1 MIRVKNLTKVFR
13 GQTDVTALNGIN
25 LDVEKGDIF
34 GIIGMS
40 GAGKSTLLR
49 CIALLEMP
57 TSGTIEVEGVDIST
71 LQGKELTKL
80 RKSVG
85 VIFQGYNLL
94 MQRNVLGNV
103 AFPLELD
110 GMDKAAREA
119 RAMELLKIV
128 GLEDKALAYPSQL
141 SGGQKQRVAIA
152 RALANNPKIL
162 LCDEPTSAL
171 DSFTTKSIHKLLEDI
186 NEKLGVTIIII
197 THEIGVVNA
206 ICDKVAIINLGTFVE
221 QGEVSQVM
229 KHPKASVTRTLLGMK
244 EDEE

>member
-1 MIRVKNLTKVFR
+1 MIQVTNLTKVFR
-13 GQTDVTALNGIN
+13 GETDVTALTGIN
-25 LDVEKGDIF
+25 LNVDDGDIY

-49 CIALLEMP
+49 CIALLETP
-57 TSGTIEVEGVDIST
+57 TQGRIEVDGVDIST
-71 LQGKELTKL
+71 LQGKDLTAL

-94 MQRNVLGNV
+94 MQRNVLRNV
-103 AFPLELD
+103 CFPLELD
-110 GMDKAAREA
+110 GVKKEAREA
-119 RAMELLKIV
+119 RAMELLNVV
-128 GLEDKALAYPSQL
+128 GLADKARAYPAQL

-171 DSFTTKSIHKLLEDI
+171 DSFTTKSILSLLQDI
-186 NEKLGVTIIII
+186 NRKMGLTIIII

-206 ICDKVAIINLGTFVE
+206 ICNKVAIINQGAFVE
-221 QGEVSQVM
+221 QGTVEAVM
-229 KHPKASVTRTLLGMK
+229 AHPSSPITRMLLGMK
-244 EDEE
+244 EE